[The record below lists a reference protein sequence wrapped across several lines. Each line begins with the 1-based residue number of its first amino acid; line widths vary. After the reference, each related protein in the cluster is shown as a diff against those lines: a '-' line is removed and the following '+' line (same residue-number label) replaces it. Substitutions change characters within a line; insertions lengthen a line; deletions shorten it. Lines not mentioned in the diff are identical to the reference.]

1 MKVLAILYSGGVAA
15 KEEPRLLGTLENELG
30 LREYLE
36 SQGHQLLVRNAL
48 FVTLYR
54 SLTNAAIVGQVS
66 DDKEGPDSFF
76 QKHISDVSMSHTFP
90 PRLSRCFRC

>member
-36 SQGHQLLVRNAL
+36 SQGHEY
-48 FVTLYR
+48 FV
-54 SLTNAAIVGQVS
+54 SFASVS
-66 DDKEGPDSFF
+66 Y
-76 QKHISDVSMSHTFP
+76 
-90 PRLSRCFRC
+90 